1 MVGIPIALKDLNDVL
16 IMDVGDKVRCRR
28 ARAQASALCVSIS
41 ADSLRSLRSFLPQPT
56 GYSSGALTPTLP
68 RAQIRD
74 SGKWPLVIDVSGQAS
89 VFLRYL
95 DTNYGAI
102 RDSRTPEAGYS
113 GVWNVAVR
121 LLVWLQSELPPMTRD

>member
-1 MVGIPIALKDLNDVL
+1 MELLGRGLPAQLREQQAEEGIRDEETVGIPIQLKDLNDVL
-16 IMDVGDKVRCRR
+16 VMDVGDKVRCRR
-28 ARAQASALCVSIS
+28 TRVQASAC
-41 ADSLRSLRSFLPQPT
+41 ALPQRH
-56 GYSSGALTPTLP
+56 ANP

-102 RDSRTPEAGYS
+102 PHMSGLKRRLFSRVFRKTRAPG
-113 GVWNVAVR
+113 G
-121 LLVWLQSELPPMTRD
+121 EL